1 MEYIQKVKKQMQ
13 IWIEELNNNYILTKF
28 NSIKSGK
35 MVRSQLIFLISQLN
49 HFNTKKIDFTQIIK
63 LSAIIEMIHLA
74 SLLHDDV
81 IDEANTRRGVPSINA
96 TESSKISIMLGDILY
111 SKAFMELGKFEQK
124 IIEIISQAVT
134 NLSIGEIE
142 DVNLSKVFNPDKNL
156 YLNMI
161 YKKTA
166 SLIEA
171 STWAAAILIKH
182 PEADKFRV
190 YGKNLGLAF
199 QIIDDILDITQTSEQ
214 LGKPAMNDFVEG
226 KTTLPYIYLYSE
238 LDENDK
244 NFLKSLHLKK
254 LDKNETDWL
263 INNLHKTNS
272 IEKSFKLAKDYSQN
286 ALISIQDFYT
296 PELETIVEKL
306 VQRCS

>member
-1 MEYIQKVKKQMQ
+1 VEYIQKVKKQMQ
-13 IWIEELNNNYILTKF
+13 KWIEELNNNYILTKF
-28 NSIKSGK
+28 NSIQSGK
-35 MVRSQLIFLISQLN
+35 MVRSQLIFFISQLN
-49 HFNTKKIDFTQIIK
+49 NLDSEKLPAEKIIK

-81 IDEANTRRGVPSINA
+81 IDDAETRRGVPSINA
-96 TESSKISIMLGDILY
+96 TEGSKISIMLGDILY

-124 IIEIISQAVT
+124 IIEIVSQAVT

-142 DVNLSKVFNPDKNL
+142 DVNLATTFNSDENL

-171 STWAAAILIKH
+171 STWASAVLIKH
-182 PEADKFRV
+182 PEADKFRI

-226 KTTLPYIYLYSE
+226 KTTLPYIYLYFQLNE
-238 LDENDK
+238 KDK
-244 NFLKSLHLKK
+244 NLLKSLHLKK
-254 LDKNETDWL
+254 LDKNETNWL
-263 INNLHKTNS
+263 MENLNKTNS
-272 IEKSFKLAKDYSQN
+272 IQKSLNLAEKYSQT
-286 ALISIQDFYT
+286 ALKSIENLNT
-296 PELETIVEKL
+296 PELEKIVYKL
-306 VQRCS
+306 MQRDH

>member
-1 MEYIQKVKKQMQ
+1 MLQAVEECMLKWVTDLGSDDINELFKNLPKGKRLRAKLVLKIAGATEEAVK
-13 IWIEELNNNYILTKF
+13 LA
-28 NSIKSGK
+28 
-35 MVRSQLIFLISQLN
+35 
-49 HFNTKKIDFTQIIK
+49 
-63 LSAIIEMIHLA
+63 AIIELIHAA

-81 IDEANTRRGVPSINA
+81 IDEASTRRGVQSVNA
-96 TESSKISIMLGDILY
+96 TDGSKVAVMMGDVLY
-111 SKAFMELGKFEQK
+111 SKAYTELVSFDER
-124 IIEIISQAVT
+124 IARAVAQAVT
-134 NLSIGEIE
+134 VLSIGEYDDVKMGESFNENE
-142 DVNLSKVFNPDKNL
+142 DA
-156 YLNMI
+156 YLEMI

-171 STWAAAILIKH
+171 STWAAAILIQH
-182 PEADKFRV
+182 PEADKFRI

-263 INNLHKTNS
+263 INNLYKTNS
-272 IEKSFKLAKDYSQN
+272 IKKSFKLAKDYSQN
-286 ALISIQDFYT
+286 ALISIQDFQT

>member
-28 NSIKSGK
+28 NSIQSGK
-35 MVRSQLIFLISQLN
+35 MVRSQLIFFISQIN
-49 HFNTKKIDFTQIIK
+49 HFNTQKVDFTQIIK

-81 IDEANTRRGVPSINA
+81 IDEAETRRGVPSINA
-96 TESSKISIMLGDILY
+96 TEGSKISIMLGDILY

-124 IIEIISQAVT
+124 IIKIISQAVT

-142 DVNLSKVFNPDKNL
+142 DVNLAKIFNSDKNL
-156 YLNMI
+156 YLDMI

-171 STWAAAILIKH
+171 STWAAAILIQH

-238 LDENDK
+238 LEEKDR

-263 INNLHKTNS
+263 MNNLHRTNS
-272 IEKSFKLAKDYSQN
+272 IKKSFKLAKDYSQD
-286 ALISIQDFYT
+286 ALISIQDFQT
-296 PELETIVEKL
+296 PELEIIVDKL
-306 VQRCS
+306 IQRCY